1 MFTNDDQ
8 CIICCILMYYMKWFI
23 YYFEIQLSNFSD
35 YNKKIGLGLVV
46 QYILAATTSGHT

>member
-1 MFTNDDQ
+1 MFTNNDQ

-23 YYFEIQLSNFSD
+23 YYFEIQSSNFSD